1 MCIVEKFMYSGDLF
15 MYSGD
20 SFKLN
25 INTSKIVN
33 A

>member
-33 A
+33 T